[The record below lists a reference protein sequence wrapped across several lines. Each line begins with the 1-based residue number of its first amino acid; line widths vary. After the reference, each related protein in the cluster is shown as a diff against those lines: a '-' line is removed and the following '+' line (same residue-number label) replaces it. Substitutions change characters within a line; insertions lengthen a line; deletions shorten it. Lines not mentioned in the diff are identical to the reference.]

1 MAAGLGEVGPS
12 FTLLNVALCVWIL
25 QNCKKKKKK
34 SSNIMHWKYKLCRRL
49 DSLKIVNFTKFGGL
63 GSLKATKILL
73 FFFSKYLFFLS
84 KYLACSIPLQT
95 VSTWTVKFLV
105 FFSVCL
111 YFLFPIFSYFMFWD
125 LYKLK
130 IVFKINHVWECG
142 NAIWRTFCP
151 APTGLLDELRSKQ
164 FEINRLRI
172 ACCLTSSSWLKL
184 NINANLLTMERVNN
198 LKRYDLPCST

>member
-12 FTLLNVALCVWIL
+12 FTLLNAALCVWIL
-25 QNCKKKKKK
+25 QNCQKKRNHQMLCTE
-34 SSNIMHWKYKLCRRL
+34 STSCVGAWTPSNIVY
-49 DSLKIVNFTKFGGL
+49 FTKFGDL

-84 KYLACSIPLQT
+84 KYLACSILPQT
-95 VSTWTVKFLV
+95 ASTWTVKFLV

-111 YFLFPIFSYFMFWD
+111 YFLFSIFSYFMFWD

-142 NAIWRTFCP
+142 KCYLENFLPSTQ
-151 APTGLLDELRSKQ
+151 GLLDELRSKQ
-164 FEINRLRI
+164 FEINP
-172 ACCLTSSSWLKL
+172 
-184 NINANLLTMERVNN
+184 V
-198 LKRYDLPCST
+198 

>member
-25 QNCKKKKKK
+25 QNCQKKKKNHQMLCTE
-34 SSNIMHWKYKLCRRL
+34 STSCVRAWTPSNIVY
-49 DSLKIVNFTKFGGL
+49 FTKFGDL

-73 FFFSKYLFFLS
+73 LFFSKYLFFLS
-84 KYLACSIPLQT
+84 KYLACSILLQT

-111 YFLFPIFSYFMFWD
+111 YFLFSIFSYFMFWD

-142 NAIWRTFCP
+142 KCY
-151 APTGLLDELRSKQ
+151 
-164 FEINRLRI
+164 FENFLPSTQRLIRW
-172 ACCLTSSSWLKL
+172 TE
-184 NINANLLTMERVNN
+184 M
-198 LKRYDLPCST
+198 